1 MAIYS
6 NENMTK
12 MKLSHLEYPHLVQN
26 REIYAVYSISVFS
39 NIAITRDCVA
49 VQKCMNRIRGCN
61 MILEVRV
68 PCDRGT

>member
-26 REIYAVYSISVFS
+26 RE
-39 NIAITRDCVA
+39 NICTRNICCI
-49 VQKCMNRIRGCN
+49 QYKRILHSHN
-61 MILEVRV
+61 
-68 PCDRGT
+68 T